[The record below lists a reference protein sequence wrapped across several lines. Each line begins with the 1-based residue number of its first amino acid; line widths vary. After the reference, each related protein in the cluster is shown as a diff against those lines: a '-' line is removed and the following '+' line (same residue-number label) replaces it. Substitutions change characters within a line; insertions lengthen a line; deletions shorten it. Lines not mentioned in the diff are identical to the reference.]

1 MTPSTMPVAQ
11 VLTPAVIAGASLAVG
26 YFLGSSTRRLTAVVP
41 EEDGDD
47 SIEEVS
53 DGDLSA
59 ITPGFMEPC
68 KMVLVVRTDLKRTNG
83 EIAAQCSHATIACY
97 RALERKNAKL
107 LRHWERT
114 GQAKIALKGTSEDQ
128 LLELKAIAKSLN
140 LCARL
145 IRDEGLTEV
154 AEDTATVLGIGPAPV
169 ALVNEVTG
177 KLRLL

>member
-1 MTPSTMPVAQ
+1 DSV
-11 VLTPAVIAGASLAVG
+11 
-26 YFLGSSTRRLTAVVP
+26 
-41 EEDGDD
+41 EE
-47 SIEEVS
+47 IS

-59 ITPGFMEPC
+59 ITPVLVEPC
-68 KMVLVVRTDLKRTNG
+68 KMVLVVRAGPKTTNG
-83 EIAAQCSHATIACY
+83 KIAAHHATIACY
-97 RALERKNAKL
+97 RALERRNAKL

-114 GQAKIALKGTSEDQ
+114 GQAKIALKGTSENQ
-128 LLELKAIAKSLN
+128 LLELEAIAKRLN

-145 IRDEGLTEV
+145 VRDPGLTEV